1 MTSLCGLP
9 TCCLMCQGWPRASNS
24 SLSGEDV
31 CVCVGVRGHMLAC
44 MWVSGTWNEHEGPQN
59 HHLPIFSA
67 RGEGRETEHFGTN
80 TFFWLCRGLEAG
92 GQARCMD
99 ISDEKKKVEVSTMG
113 VYLFARAG
121 PLKQQKRTVSR
132 LRRPEVR
139 DEKLAGSCRGPE
151 GHSVSCL
158 SLHSEG
164 ALAASGVPW
173 LVDASP
179 RPFFACIFTWRSLRV
194 HVCLCV
200 RIFPSYKDTVMLDQ
214 GPPLMTSS

>member
-1 MTSLCGLP
+1 MNMRVPKITTYPFS
-9 TCCLMCQGWPRASNS
+9 
-24 SLSGEDV
+24 
-31 CVCVGVRGHMLAC
+31 VRGEKVERLNTSALTLS
-44 MWVSGTWNEHEGPQN
+44 SG
-59 HHLPIFSA
+59 SA
-67 RGEGRETEHFGTN
+67 VAWRLR
-80 TFFWLCRGLEAG
+80 

-99 ISDEKKKVEVSTMG
+99 ISDEKKKVDVSTMG

-164 ALAASGVPW
+164 ALAASGIPW
-173 LVDASP
+173 LADASP